1 MSFHRFTLGLS
12 PLEPLESWWCNSSG
26 SNGGGGGGGGGTAA
40 SGGKV
45 GKRDGYGK
53 VGDEEDRG
61 GIAKILDHLVG
72 SIDDCFLLLLIEFSL
87 LSISLLFSGTPLQL
101 TDVICTTSRPE
112 NPARRK
118 LIGPRAPLV
127 EEALFT
133 SGMSGE

>member
-1 MSFHRFTLGLS
+1 MGIAVAQ
-12 PLEPLESWWCNSSG
+12 WWCNSSG
-26 SNGGGGGGGGGTAA
+26 RNGGGSNSGGGGGSAGGGGGTAA

-61 GIAKILDHLVG
+61 G
-72 SIDDCFLLLLIEFSL
+72 
-87 LSISLLFSGTPLQL
+87 
-101 TDVICTTSRPE
+101 RPE

-118 LIGPRAPLV
+118 LIGPRVPLV

>member
-1 MSFHRFTLGLS
+1 M
-12 PLEPLESWWCNSSG
+12 EIAVAQWWCNSNG
-26 SNGGGGGGGGGTAA
+26 SNGGGSNSGGGSGGGGTAA

-53 VGDEEDRG
+53 VGDGEDRG
-61 GIAKILDHLVG
+61 G
-72 SIDDCFLLLLIEFSL
+72 
-87 LSISLLFSGTPLQL
+87 
-101 TDVICTTSRPE
+101 RPE

-118 LIGPRAPLV
+118 LIGPRVPLV